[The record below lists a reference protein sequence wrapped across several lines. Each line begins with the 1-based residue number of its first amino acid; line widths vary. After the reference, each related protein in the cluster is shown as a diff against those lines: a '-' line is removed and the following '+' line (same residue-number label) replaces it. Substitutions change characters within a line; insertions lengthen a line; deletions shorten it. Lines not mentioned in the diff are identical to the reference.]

1 MVARSV
7 KTVAAD
13 RCTIGVHVA
22 TVRPS
27 TAVMMLL
34 IWIIL
39 NWLKQETDVKN
50 IFFKLSRV
58 KTGLKELRRETAEVF
73 SLPL

>member
-1 MVARSV
+1 MVRVERSVPMVARSV

-39 NWLKQETDVKN
+39 NWLKQETVVEN
-50 IFFKLSRV
+50 IFGKLSRV
-58 KTGLKELRRETAEVF
+58 KTDLRK
-73 SLPL
+73 S